1 MPTCR
6 LSDGLEGVLEQFLRF
21 AEGSRPLRKSSTL
34 QQKICGYF
42 SEICG
47 LREVIHYRVSL
58 LQARRARASA
68 LELADELKLLVSE
81 SLIGPIEQVYCKRQ
95 ASKKS
100 GGLIPDH
107 PLPPER
113 ILLTTTSISS

>member
-1 MPTCR
+1 MPSCQ

-47 LREVIHYRVSL
+47 LREVIQFRPLTEHFIV
-58 LQARRARASA
+58 ASA
-68 LELADELKLLVSE
+68 IVHRSEWTEWTDLSEVSE
-81 SLIGPIEQVYCKRQ
+81 ATHRQ
-95 ASKKS
+95 TQFRRLSK
-100 GGLIPDH
+100 
-107 PLPPER
+107 
-113 ILLTTTSISS
+113 